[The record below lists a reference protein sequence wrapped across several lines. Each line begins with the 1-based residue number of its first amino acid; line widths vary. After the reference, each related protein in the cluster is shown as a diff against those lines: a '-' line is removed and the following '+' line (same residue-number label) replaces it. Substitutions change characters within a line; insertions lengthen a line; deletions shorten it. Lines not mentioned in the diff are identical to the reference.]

1 MIGSVTGDHSKPFR
15 SLYRTAAN
23 VWRNVWVFPIGSA
36 DGVTD
41 STRNMIMMASDAELT
56 KDELLDRIAS
66 RVDGAVTVT
75 GFERF
80 GEDLYRGSVRSGD
93 VGIIT
98 DPRPPSRKGN
108 RRR

>member
-1 MIGSVTGDHSKPFR
+1 
-15 SLYRTAAN
+15 
-23 VWRNVWVFPIGSA
+23 VWVFPIGSG

-41 STRNMIMMASDAELT
+41 STRNVILLASDADLSEG
-56 KDELLDRIAS
+56 ELLMRIAT
-66 RVDGAVTVT
+66 RVDGLVTVT

-93 VGIIT
+93 VPILT
-98 DPRPPSRKGN
+98 DPRPPGRKVN